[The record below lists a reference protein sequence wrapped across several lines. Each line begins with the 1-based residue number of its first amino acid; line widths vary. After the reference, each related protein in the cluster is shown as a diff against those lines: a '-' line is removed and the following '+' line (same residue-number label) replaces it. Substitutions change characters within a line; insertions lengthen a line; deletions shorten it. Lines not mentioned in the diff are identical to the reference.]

1 MNAEE
6 YAIPFPQ
13 RAKGIKE
20 WAVDDRP
27 REKLLSKG
35 HQSLSDAELLAIII
49 GSGTREESAV
59 ALGKRIL
66 CSVSNNLTEVAR
78 MSINDL
84 IRFKGIGQAR
94 AINIVAALELGRRRR
109 YSESLLRKTVTS
121 SHDAFE
127 LMHALLSDVPYEE
140 FWIITLN
147 RGNRVKRT
155 IRISEGSVAGT
166 VADPKKIFKLAL
178 EDNASA
184 LILCHNHPSGSL
196 RPSEN
201 DLRITRKCKEAG
213 LFMELPVLD
222 HLIIGEDKFFS
233 FADEGLL

>member
-1 MNAEE
+1 MNPAEG
-6 YAIPFPQ
+6 AMPGWGS
-13 RAKGIKE
+13 AKGIKG

-49 GSGTREESAV
+49 GSGTREDSAV
-59 ALGKRIL
+59 ALGKMIL
-66 CSVSNNLTEVAR
+66 SSVANNLIEVSR
-78 MSINDL
+78 LSINDL
-84 IRFKGIGQAR
+84 LRFKGIGQAR
-94 AINIVAALELGRRRR
+94 AINIIAALELGRRRR
-109 YSESLLRKTVTS
+109 YSESLMRKTITS

-127 LMHALLSDVPYEE
+127 LMHALLSDACYEE

-155 IRISEGSVAGT
+155 IRVSEGSVAGT

-184 LILCHNHPSGSL
+184 LILCHNHPSGAL